1 MIVLYEYL
9 KTRMVQKSTW
19 LGLSAIIASLAVSGG
34 TITPE
39 VVVSALTAIGLIDVN
54 A

>member
-1 MIVLYEYL
+1 MIVLSEYL
-9 KTRMVQKSTW
+9 KKRMAQKSTW

-34 TITPE
+34 TITPD
-39 VVVSALTAIGLIDVN
+39 VVVSGLTAIGLVDVD